1 MSRECTLCR
10 NSRVI
15 TVWAPAGLSTVWIPP
30 QHCSHCNTL
39 KPGHR
44 VGTFSKEGMEAR
56 QVLPSPED
64 SPKAREIE
72 CPRCRIPAELMQHL
86 LMERDRENAERPS
99 SES

>member
-1 MSRECTLCR
+1 
-10 NSRVI
+10 
-15 TVWAPAGLSTVWIPP
+15 
-30 QHCSHCNTL
+30 
-39 KPGHR
+39 
-44 VGTFSKEGMEAR
+44 MEAR

-72 CPRCRIPAELMQHL
+72 CPRCCIPAELMQYL